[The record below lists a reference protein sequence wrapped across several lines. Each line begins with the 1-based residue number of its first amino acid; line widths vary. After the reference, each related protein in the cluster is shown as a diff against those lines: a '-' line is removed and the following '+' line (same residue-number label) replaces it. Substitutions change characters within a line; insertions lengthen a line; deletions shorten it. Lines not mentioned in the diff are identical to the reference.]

1 MIEGFC
7 QGSRQTCR
15 RELQNEFRL
24 RGTEACERSG
34 GTTEVKRATAVGADM
49 LVVAGA
55 RAEEV
60 AQLVVGAA
68 KALGGGEALEARIL
82 HSVDLVDHFI

>member
-1 MIEGFC
+1 MTLKLP
-7 QGSRQTCR
+7 SRALPR
-15 RELQNEFRL
+15 RRALCTISKRP
-24 RGTEACERSG
+24 RCSG